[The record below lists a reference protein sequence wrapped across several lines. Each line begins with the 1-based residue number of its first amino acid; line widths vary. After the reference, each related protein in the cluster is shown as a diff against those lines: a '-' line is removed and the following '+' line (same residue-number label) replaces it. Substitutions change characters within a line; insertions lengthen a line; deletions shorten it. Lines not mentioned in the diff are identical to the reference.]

1 MKSFLTLLYFLF
13 LINNTTFSQFFL
25 DISEM
30 EITIDSCVSK
40 VSIGDGV
47 NILSEKWG
55 KLEGGGTNVYNGDS
69 LVYFFKKDTDWPEF
83 YVTLQ
88 MFKLKVETEL
98 PGEIFFPKFQ
108 IEIQFSDKNTYDN
121 FLKEFTNIGY
131 KFINEK
137 KDKNWSRK
145 RYQNENYSIDLISI
159 NSDTEIVYLFIMS
172 NLIK

>member
-1 MKSFLTLLYFLF
+1 MKR
-13 LINNTTFSQFFL
+13 
-25 DISEM
+25 
-30 EITIDSCVSK
+30 
-40 VSIGDGV
+40 
-47 NILSEKWG
+47 
-55 KLEGGGTNVYNGDS
+55 
-69 LVYFFKKDTDWPEF
+69 DTVW
-83 YVTLQ
+83 
-88 MFKLKVETEL
+88 KLKVETEL